1 VTAVV
6 GVLFLAGGF
15 FSGFGTIDS
24 QAQILSYAVL
34 FGFAQQVVTQAAD
47 HRAKR
52 FISDLPTKS
61 RDSSLDDDRR
71 SG

>member
-1 VTAVV
+1 
-6 GVLFLAGGF
+6 
-15 FSGFGTIDS
+15 
-24 QAQILSYAVL
+24 VL

-47 HRAKR
+47 QRAKR
-52 FISDLPTKS
+52 VISDLPTKS